1 MATKNSKKEVK
12 NVAVENAQVENIQAV
27 VEATQIEATQVEN
40 RAAQAKA
47 EAEALMAQAK
57 EAAQKAKEAAK
68 AAKAAAQ
75 KAKAF
80 GARPIRSSYFVAYYS
95 DDTAYQTF
103 ISKSDVHYVVEK
115 AAIDEVARQREMG
128 EEFKTVLIYKINK
141 QDENNV
147 QLISQVYIASETK
160 QIVID

>member
-12 NVAVENAQVENIQAV
+12 NAVVENAQVENVQ
-27 VEATQIEATQVEN
+27 VEATQAVEN

-80 GARPIRSSYFVAYYS
+80 GARPIRSSYFIAYYS
-95 DDTAYQTF
+95 LDNARETY

-115 AAIDEVARQREMG
+115 AAIDEVARQRELG
-128 EEFKTVLIYKINK
+128 EEFKSVLIYKINK

-147 QLISQVYIASETK
+147 QLISQVYIDVETK